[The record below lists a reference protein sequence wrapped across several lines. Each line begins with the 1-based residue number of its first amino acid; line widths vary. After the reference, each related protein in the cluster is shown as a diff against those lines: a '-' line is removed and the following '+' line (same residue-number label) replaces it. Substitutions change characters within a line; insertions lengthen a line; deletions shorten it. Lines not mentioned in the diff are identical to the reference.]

1 MFPSFKLIFKMKNL
15 TFLFF
20 FAAIL
25 GLAFTNPSSSVVS
38 FNVDTTASFVKWT
51 AYKVTGKH
59 FGKVKLQ
66 SGSLKMNKTKLV
78 GGTFVVDMTT
88 LAIED
93 IQGEYA
99 DKLKGHLMSDDF
111 FSVEKNKTATFEIT
125 KATATDKM
133 GGYKVDGN
141 LTIKGITK
149 PISFT
154 SKITNDGAKVSSTST
169 IKIDRTNYDIKY
181 GSKKFFESIG
191 DKAIYDE
198 FDLEVTLVA
207 NK

>member
-1 MFPSFKLIFKMKNL
+1 MKNL

-25 GLAFTNPSSSVVS
+25 GLAFTNPASSVVS
-38 FNVDTTASFVKWT
+38 FNVDTTSSFIKWT

-78 GGTFVVDMTT
+78 GGTFVIDMTT
-88 LAIED
+88 LAVED

-181 GSKKFFESIG
+181 GSGKFFPSIG